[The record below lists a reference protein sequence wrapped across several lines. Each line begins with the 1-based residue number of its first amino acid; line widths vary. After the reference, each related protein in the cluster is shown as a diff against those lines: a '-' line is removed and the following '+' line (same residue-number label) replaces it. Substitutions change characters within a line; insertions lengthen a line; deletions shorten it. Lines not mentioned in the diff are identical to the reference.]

1 MGERVLQLLNLSVF
15 VEVIFLDF
23 SIFVLCLVS
32 CLALVQ
38 GGKVVEG

>member
-23 SIFVLCLVS
+23 SIFVLCLVKLFS
-32 CLALVQ
+32 AWTW
-38 GGKVVEG
+38 